1 MWSYGH
7 PYMDLKE
14 FNEYCVNNLLDKLW
28 NRFSFKWLKY
38 RLIWIMTNIHLLMYL
53 MTLSSHIFL
62 PHIVQPKRIRSNS
75 ETLIGSIYLN
85 INTPNNILG
94 NITTTILDHF
104 PQFFIVRDIFF
115 DSPSTKLNIFESDWL
130 KFGQENFI
138 CRFYTLSICRLG

>member
-1 MWSYGH
+1 
-7 PYMDLKE
+7 
-14 FNEYCVNNLLDKLW
+14 
-28 NRFSFKWLKY
+28 
-38 RLIWIMTNIHLLMYL
+38 MYL

-85 INTPNNILG
+85 INTPYNILG